1 MSGLRDWI
9 ARNKLLALVALVLG
23 AGVVTTTI
31 VFGFVL
37 LVVLIAEAPFLVP
50 ILAGLLLLALSLAW
64 VAARRGYLSI
74 GSDASDAEESEE
86 ALDPVEELE
95 RRYVRGEIGEE
106 EFEHRLSVLLDAD
119 ERAGREHEWDRDRDR
134 DGDREVAFER

>member
-1 MSGLRDWI
+1 MSGV
-9 ARNKLLALVALVLG
+9 RNWVSENPLFSLVALVLG
-23 AGVVTTTI
+23 SGIAITGI

-37 LVVLIAEAPFLVP
+37 LVVLVGEAPFLIP
-50 ILAGLLLLALSLAW
+50 ILAGLLLVVSLLAIY
-64 VAARRGYLSI
+64 AARRGYLSI

-86 ALDPVEELE
+86 ALDPVDELE

-119 ERAGREHEWDRDRDR
+119 DRAGRERDWDRERS
-134 DGDREVAFER
+134 GERELEFER